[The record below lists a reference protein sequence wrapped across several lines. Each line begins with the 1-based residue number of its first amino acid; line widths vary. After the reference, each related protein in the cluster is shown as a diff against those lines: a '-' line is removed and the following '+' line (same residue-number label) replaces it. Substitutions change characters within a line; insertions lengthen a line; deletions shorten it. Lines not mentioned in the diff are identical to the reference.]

1 MTFKPCERRNCVNIT
16 IREDD
21 QVERNEIFH
30 IFLKRT
36 TGLDKMIKLKQIEGR
51 IEIVEDDC
59 ELRHTQCVCTCT
71 LHKSVYFS
79 NQMVL

>member
-1 MTFKPCERRNCVNIT
+1 MNIT
-16 IREDD
+16 IREDNR
-21 QVERNEIFH
+21 VEKNEIFH

-36 TGLDKMIKLKQIEGR
+36 TELDKMIKLERTEGR

-59 ELRHTQCVCTCT
+59 ELGHTQCVCVYMYSAQVSECT
-71 LHKSVYFS
+71 FS

>member
-1 MTFKPCERRNCVNIT
+1 MNIT

-21 QVERNEIFH
+21 RVEINEIFH

-36 TGLDKMIKLKQIEGR
+36 TGLDKMIKLERMEGR

-59 ELRHTQCVCTCT
+59 ELGHTQCVCMHVFCT
-71 LHKSVYFS
+71 S
-79 NQMVL
+79 Q